1 MNRSVNFFVTTV
13 TLMLLLTVGAHAQGA
28 SDPVELPTE
37 YISVGD
43 YSGTANERI
52 NAAIAAAMATGHKTV
67 FFPNGIY
74 ALRSGLNLAQ
84 GTDTE
89 LHLVGESRD
98 GVFLIPDIPHLE
110 ANYNGGDYQN
120 GGSRLAHMIN
130 LSGSVFD
137 SVDVSIQNMT
147 LDMRHQLVMGE
158 RPSPTTS

>member
-67 FFPNGIY
+67 FFSE
-74 ALRSGLNLAQ
+74 R
-84 GTDTE
+84 
-89 LHLVGESRD
+89 HLCPAKRPEFSSRD
-98 GVFLIPDIPHLE
+98 RYRAAPGRGVAGRCVPDPGHS
-110 ANYNGGDYQN
+110 A
-120 GGSRLAHMIN
+120 S
-130 LSGSVFD
+130 
-137 SVDVSIQNMT
+137 
-147 LDMRHQLVMGE
+147 
-158 RPSPTTS
+158 